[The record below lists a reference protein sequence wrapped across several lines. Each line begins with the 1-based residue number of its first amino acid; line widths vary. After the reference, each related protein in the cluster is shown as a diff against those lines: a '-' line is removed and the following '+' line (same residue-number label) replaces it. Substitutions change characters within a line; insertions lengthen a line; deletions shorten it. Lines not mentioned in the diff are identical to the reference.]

1 MASIDVLY
9 SCSSCH
15 RKYALEELSS
25 AQQLCKDCRRK
36 YPSVQCKFCQLDFHQ
51 LDSTA
56 HESVCEQCSKEHRQ
70 YGKPKNCSIC
80 NLLTAF
86 KGDTCTRCT
95 HSRKKYGPP
104 IKCDTCKLCCAF
116 VKSDE
121 SKKKV
126 DGKTLCLLC
135 TLNYKKTMFKKR
147 QRELEK
153 SGISNKKQKIER
165 SEDEHRKV
173 EVVDPFN
180 NEIMQQLEK
189 AQYEI
194 VALQKQT
201 SPRLRKAGR
210 GQ

>member
-51 LDSTA
+51 L
-56 HESVCEQCSKEHRQ
+56 E
-70 YGKPKNCSIC
+70 
-80 NLLTAF
+80 
-86 KGDTCTRCT
+86 CT

-126 DGKTLCLLC
+126 DGKTLCLL
-135 TLNYKKTMFKKR
+135 
-147 QRELEK
+147 
-153 SGISNKKQKIER
+153 
-165 SEDEHRKV
+165 
-173 EVVDPFN
+173 
-180 NEIMQQLEK
+180 
-189 AQYEI
+189 
-194 VALQKQT
+194 
-201 SPRLRKAGR
+201 
-210 GQ
+210 